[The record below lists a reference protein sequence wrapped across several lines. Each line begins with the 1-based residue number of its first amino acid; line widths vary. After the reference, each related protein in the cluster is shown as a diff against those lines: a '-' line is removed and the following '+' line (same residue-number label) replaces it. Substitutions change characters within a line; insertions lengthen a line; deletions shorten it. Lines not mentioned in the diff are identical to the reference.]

1 MTLISPFVGR
11 IFDWHVKKGNFEK
24 DGKSENDPGVV
35 SVRNIFNY
43 YKKFGYKTQVMGA
56 SFRNT
61 NQILALA
68 GCDLLTIAPKLLE
81 ELKGNEEKTSLDAKL
96 NEETAKAS
104 DVERG
109 NFIIILLR
117 ITSIKTRQTITPVIP
132 GRL

>member
-1 MTLISPFVGR
+1 
-11 IFDWHVKKGNFEK
+11 
-24 DGKSENDPGVV
+24 
-35 SVRNIFNY
+35 
-43 YKKFGYKTQVMGA
+43 MGA